1 MKQHPVKDYWQL
13 CMDCSCRCPG
23 KGFHAVAKNGNEQ
36 PLVTWIFSGMRH
48 DAVFFRFSG
57 MQHLPHMSYGWM
69 QIRGGAT
76 FRTCASLG
84 THTLLLR
91 QCQRLYFLHCL
102 KSDSYTFLF
111 CTRNYYKLL
120 HHGSVR
126 IEDVDVRICSDV
138 RHCTCTGLGR
148 ACIKSTTLRWCHC
161 VIRVSKLVLS
171 IGKTE
176 QLVSDCRHR

>member
-1 MKQHPVKDYWQL
+1 MKQQHPVKDYWQL

-23 KGFHAVAKNGNEQ
+23 KGFHAVAKNRNEQ

-48 DAVFFRFSG
+48 DAVFFRFTG

-91 QCQRLYFLHCL
+91 HCQRLYFLHGL

-111 CTRNYYKLL
+111 LYKELL
-120 HHGSVR
+120 QIATSR
-126 IEDVDVRICSDV
+126 QCSN
-138 RHCTCTGLGR
+138 RRCWCSHMFGR
-148 ACIKSTTLRWCHC
+148 EALYMYW
-161 VIRVSKLVLS
+161 
-171 IGKTE
+171 IGKG
-176 QLVSDCRHR
+176 LH